1 MILFL
6 IPGHRGGGAEKVC
19 LELANEFVVRG
30 VDLEVWSIYLIGKS
44 TYKNV
49 EIQGAGKR
57 RLIYSWGK
65 IREIIVKKS
74 PKTVVCFDNDL
85 ASMIVLLRLLKIVS
99 GFKLIS
105 RNINTQ
111 SALRNNRYTL
121 VGQLK
126 GYFMDNL
133 YPKVDIVI
141 NQCSGMQMDLL
152 ILYPELKEKSVFI
165 YNPVNLK
172 DFKFKV
178 VEKKQIIFACVG
190 RLVPQKNFHEAITAF
205 ERFNKIYPSSI
216 LRIFGNGP
224 LRATLAEYVETLNLT
239 NNVFFEGYID
249 DVSQIYQNL
258 TGLLLT
264 SQYEGFPNVMIE
276 ALASGIP
283 VISFDFKSG
292 PSEVIV
298 NGINGFLVDNR
309 SIDLLAQRMIQLV
322 QNPLNDLSIRES
334 VHRMGIGTIADE
346 YFKLF

>member
-1 MILFL
+1 
-6 IPGHRGGGAEKVC
+6 
-19 LELANEFVVRG
+19 
-30 VDLEVWSIYLIGKS
+30 
-44 TYKNV
+44 
-49 EIQGAGKR
+49 
-57 RLIYSWGK
+57 
-65 IREIIVKKS
+65 
-74 PKTVVCFDNDL
+74 
-85 ASMIVLLRLLKIVS
+85 
-99 GFKLIS
+99 
-105 RNINTQ
+105 
-111 SALRNNRYTL
+111 
-121 VGQLK
+121 
-126 GYFMDNL
+126 
-133 YPKVDIVI
+133 
-141 NQCSGMQMDLL
+141 
-152 ILYPELKEKSVFI
+152 
-165 YNPVNLK
+165 
-172 DFKFKV
+172 
-178 VEKKQIIFACVG
+178 
-190 RLVPQKNFHEAITAF
+190 
-205 ERFNKIYPSSI
+205 